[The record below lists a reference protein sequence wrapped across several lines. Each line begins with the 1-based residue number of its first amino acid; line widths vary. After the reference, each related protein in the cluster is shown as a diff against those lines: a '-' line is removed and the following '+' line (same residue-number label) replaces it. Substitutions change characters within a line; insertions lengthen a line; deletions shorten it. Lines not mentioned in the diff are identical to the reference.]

1 MSPRRKIPKNKPR
14 VLPTARDLAADRA
27 AVERCLDRG
36 AKLVARAYRFLE
48 SEDFTHLPLAAQEEL
63 RDDIWELEDLDKT
76 LAADIETLNA
86 KYRILRAVVVKATA
100 KDPDLQ
106 RRFLAVLDS
115 DDD

>member
-48 SEDFTHLPLAAQEEL
+48 SEDFTHLPLSDQAEFKDDLCELEEL
-63 RDDIWELEDLDKT
+63 HKSGPFPSR
-76 LAADIETLNA
+76 AARESWASSL
-86 KYRILRAVVVKATA
+86 
-100 KDPDLQ
+100 
-106 RRFLAVLDS
+106 S
-115 DDD
+115 